1 MKKKKKGKE
10 KRRKNCSAQRFFI
23 IGHPLCLI
31 RLCQMPIRPSSNSTV
46 KLPVPPSFIR
56 AFNFALFRGVVSS
69 YVHETV
75 RKIWNSVC
83 TPRIPCRFLLAPF
96 SRPSIHVSALIP
108 SRIVFRA
115 RFFFFLYFSLF
126 FLFFFFRSQLLPFFR
141 FDFEPSSAHR
151 CLAIF
156 FRGSSCLGIQI
167 KPVGGLKGY

>member
-1 MKKKKKGKE
+1 MIRTNEKKKKGKE

-115 RFFFFLYFSLF
+115 RFFFSFIFLC
-126 FLFFFFRSQLLPFFR
+126 FFFFFFFDHNFYLSFVSISNLHLLTGVWLFSFA
-141 FDFEPSSAHR
+141 D
-151 CLAIF
+151 L
-156 FRGSSCLGIQI
+156 
-167 KPVGGLKGY
+167 PV